1 VSKTHLQIDPSHSYE
16 IPTELAE
23 HDSRY
28 PDAVV
33 EVFLEEFTKPGDV
46 VLDPFSGFGTTLLV
60 AERMKREAYGIEI
73 DKERH
78 KFAASLLA
86 HPERLIAGD
95 SRELERY
102 EFPEIDFSI
111 SSPPYRIQERGNP
124 LSAYRED
131 GIAYGEYLD
140 FLKDIYGQMARKMK
154 LGAYAVIKV
163 SNLKERTG
171 VLPLAW
177 DMAKHVGQVMAFEG
191 ERVLCW
197 ERFKHGYHHSYALVF
212 RNLG

>member
-1 VSKTHLQIDPSHSYE
+1 MKKTHLQIDPNHSYE
-16 IPTELAE
+16 IPTQLAE

-28 PDAVV
+28 PDALV

-46 VLDPFSGFGTTLLV
+46 VFDPFSGFGTTLLV
-60 AERMKREAYGIEI
+60 AERMKRVGYGIEI
-73 DKERH
+73 DADRH
-78 KFAASLLA
+78 QFAASLLA

-95 SRELERY
+95 SRELNRY
-102 EFPEIDFSI
+102 ELPEIDFSI
-111 SSPPYRIQERGNP
+111 SSPPYRINQDTNP
-124 LSAYRED
+124 LSAYTED
-131 GIAYGEYLD
+131 SIGYGEYLE
-140 FLKDIYGQMARKMK
+140 FLKEIYGQMARKMK

-163 SNLKERTG
+163 SNLKEEIG

-177 DMAKHVGQVMAFEG
+177 DIAQHVNQVMAFQG

-197 ERFKHGYHHSYALVF
+197 ERLKHGYHHSYALVF